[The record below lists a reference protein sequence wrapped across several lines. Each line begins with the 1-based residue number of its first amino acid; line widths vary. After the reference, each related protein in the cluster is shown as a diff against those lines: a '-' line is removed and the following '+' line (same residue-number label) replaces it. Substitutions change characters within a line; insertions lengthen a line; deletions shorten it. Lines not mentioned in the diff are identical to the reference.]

1 MNVVYGK
8 DMFDRNLDKEEKER
22 KQVLAKYAS
31 DIKEMYNECI
41 KQKDKGKSD
50 KRKRKQNGNNNK
62 NSNDN
67 DSGINAKQN
76 KTKEVV
82 EQNDNDNK
90 EIKINNDNKQEQINK
105 LKEENKRNNILYIEN
120 NNMNEALREYYYNK
134 NKNKGTM
141 NRINQLLSINPLSKD
156 FIKEKVIID
165 PDTERDIT
173 IRKTKQ
179 KQYKE
184 ILDKQNFENKKS
196 NYYYRDPNYNPCKS
210 YIYIIFNSFK
220 S

>member
-1 MNVVYGK
+1 MNVVYSK

-41 KQKDKGKSD
+41 RLKDRNKSD
-50 KRKRKQNGNNNK
+50 KRKKKQNGNESK
-62 NSNDN
+62 NDN
-67 DSGINAKQN
+67 NDNNIDVKQN
-76 KTKEVV
+76 KTKKVV
-82 EQNDNDNK
+82 EQNDNK
-90 EIKINNDNKQEQINK
+90 EIKINNDSKQEEMNK

-120 NNMNEALREYYYNK
+120 NNMNETLREYYYNK
-134 NKNKGTM
+134 NKSKGTM

-156 FIKEKVIID
+156 IIKDKVIID

-196 NYYYRDPNYNPCKS
+196 NYYYRDPNYNPCKL
-210 YIYIIFNSFK
+210 YIHI
-220 S
+220 